1 MSDSLRPHGLQHTR
15 VPCPSLSLSLLKLM
29 PIDLVMLFNHLIL
42 CFLHTGSHLC
52 FTAQLYE
59 LKTLKAETYDNHR
72 MPLICFPSFR
82 NVLACHIS
90 SVLKTVSQI
99 VFVFLIS
106 SGDVNLRYST
116 LDITRSAQFNFITCI
131 FQQKP
136 RLVQSKPNTT
146 VLSNSQLN
154 KNKTGLSIAP
164 SKAAKWLSLNNEYCV
179 HTAQPIMSQPFCQIL
194 LISHSQLTL
203 L

>member
-1 MSDSLRPHGLQHTR
+1 MATLKSLLNKTSIPFTGNFCFLLFLFNFFHISHIFLFHGL
-15 VPCPSLSLSLLKLM
+15 
-29 PIDLVMLFNHLIL
+29 
-42 CFLHTGSHLC
+42 
-52 FTAQLYE
+52 E
-59 LKTLKAETYDNHR
+59 TLKAETYDNHR

-82 NVLACHIS
+82 NVLPCHIS

-131 FQQKP
+131 FQQRP
-136 RLVQSKPNTT
+136 RLVQSIPITT

-154 KNKTGLSIAP
+154 KNKTGLFIAP
-164 SKAAKWLSLNNEYCV
+164 SIAAKWLSLNNEYCV
-179 HTAQPIMSQPFCQIL
+179 HTA
-194 LISHSQLTL
+194 
-203 L
+203 